1 MSRWVLLRGLTRES
15 RHWGDFPA
23 QLAAA
28 TGWQCTLLDLPGN
41 GDQAHLPSPT
51 RVAEMVVFARQALQQ
66 QGLLPP
72 YNVLAMS
79 LGGMVATQWAQQHPT
94 ELARLVLVNTSMR
107 PHNRL
112 SHRLRPPRWPALV
125 AIARH
130 WSNPLAVETRVHRLT
145 CNREDTLA
153 KDVADWC
160 SARQSAPV
168 LPANAWRQLLAAAR
182 FSAQPEAPVCPVL
195 LLSSA
200 QDRLV
205 NPVCSATV
213 AKAWQASHR
222 QHPWAGH
229 DLPHDDARWVCEAVA
244 NWLASAEKR

>member
-28 TGWQCTLLDLPGN
+28 IGWPCTLLDLPGN
-41 GDQAHLPSPT
+41 GDQAHTPSPT
-51 RVAEMVVFARQALQQ
+51 DVAGMVAFTRQALQALGMQ
-66 QGLLPP
+66 PP
-72 YNVLAMS
+72 YSVLAMS
-79 LGGMVATQWAQQHPT
+79 LGGMVATHWAQQHPG

-112 SHRLRPPRWPALV
+112 TQRLRPQRWPALAGIV
-125 AIARH
+125 WH

-145 CNREDTLA
+145 CNRTDTLA
-153 KDVADWC
+153 QDVAAWR
-160 SARQSAPV
+160 AIRLSAPV
-168 LPANAWRQLLAAAR
+168 LAANAWRQLLAAAR
-182 FSAQPEAPVCPVL
+182 FSARHEAPVCPVL

-205 NPVCSATV
+205 NAVCSATL
-213 AKAWQASHR
+213 ARAWQASHR

-229 DLPHDDARWVCEAVA
+229 DLPHDDAPWVCDAVA
-244 NWLASAEKR
+244 AWLPSAAC

>member
-1 MSRWVLLRGLTRES
+1 MTRWVLLRGLTRES

-28 TGWQCTLLDLPGN
+28 TGWPCTGLDLPGN
-41 GDQAHLPSPT
+41 GDQAHTPSPT
-51 RVAEMVVFARQALQQ
+51 GVAGMVAFTRQALQA
-66 QGLLPP
+66 QGIQPP
-72 YNVLAMS
+72 YSVLAMS
-79 LGGMVATQWAQQHPT
+79 LGGMVATHWAQQHPA

-112 SHRLRPPRWPALV
+112 VQRLRPQRWPALA

-130 WSNPLAVETRVHRLT
+130 WGQPEAVETRVHGLT
-145 CNREDTLA
+145 CNRTDTLVQ
-153 KDVADWC
+153 DVANWR
-160 SARQSAPV
+160 SIRQSAPV
-168 LPANAWRQLLAAAR
+168 RSANAWRQLLAAAR
-182 FSAQPEAPVCPVL
+182 FSAQPEAPACPVL

-213 AKAWQASHR
+213 ATAWQATHR

-229 DLPHDDARWVCEAVA
+229 DLPHDDAPWVCDAVA
-244 NWLASAEKR
+244 AWLPSAVR

>member
-1 MSRWVLLRGLTRES
+1 MSHWVLLRGLTRES

-28 TGWQCTLLDLPGN
+28 TDQPCTLLDLPGN

-51 RVAEMVVFARQALQQ
+51 RVADMVVFARQSLQR
-66 QGLLPP
+66 QGLPPP
-72 YNVLAMS
+72 YSVLAMS
-79 LGGMVATQWAQQHPT
+79 LGGMVATHWAQQHPA

-107 PHNRL
+107 PHSRL
-112 SHRLRPPRWPALV
+112 TERLRPQRWPALA
-125 AIARH
+125 AIAWH
-130 WSNPLAVETRVHRLT
+130 WSDPLAVETRVHRLT
-145 CNREDTLA
+145 CQRTDALA
-153 KDVADWC
+153 QDVAAWR
-160 SARQSAPV
+160 SVRGSAPV
-168 LPANAWRQLLAAAR
+168 RPANAWRQLLAAAR

-205 NPVCSATV
+205 NPVCSATL
-213 AKAWQASHR
+213 ARAWQAPHR

-229 DLPHDDARWVCEAVA
+229 DLPHDDPAWVCDAVA
-244 NWLASAEKR
+244 AWLAAAAR

>member
-28 TGWQCTLLDLPGN
+28 TGWPCTLLDLPGN

-51 RVAEMVVFARQALQQ
+51 RVANMVAFARQALQT
-66 QGLLPP
+66 QGLRPP
-72 YNVLAMS
+72 YSVLAMS
-79 LGGMVATQWAQQHPT
+79 LGGMVATHWAQQHPA

-112 SHRLRPPRWPALV
+112 TQRLRPPRWPALV

-130 WSNPLAVETRVHRLT
+130 WSDPLAVETRVHRLT
-145 CNREDTLA
+145 CNRTDTLA
-153 KDVADWC
+153 QDLAAWRAIRD
-160 SARQSAPV
+160 SAPV
-168 LPANAWRQLLAAAR
+168 LPVNAVRQLLAAAR
-182 FSAQPEAPVCPVL
+182 FSAQPEAPACPVL

-213 AKAWQASHR
+213 ARVWRASHQ

-229 DLPHDDARWVCEAVA
+229 DLPHDDARWVCDAVA
-244 NWLASAEKR
+244 GWLPSEAR